1 MEDVERYPTPE
12 DVVAETALGLGVEN
26 ALLRDPLGLAYKL
39 TILKNIDDPELK
51 RVFGYTFAELRL
63 GYLNN
68 EETKLVQRLL
78 SLALKD
84 IKVGQH
90 YLKDEAG
97 LIPTAEFL
105 MAEILG
111 IIIPTRSRGGF
122 ERKLQATE
130 IKEIRDNLVAME
142 REKKKGLLSFL
153 LGR

>member
-1 MEDVERYPTPE
+1 MSEGIDP
-12 DVVAETALGLGVEN
+12 AEALGLGVES
-26 ALLRDPLGLAYKL
+26 ALFRDPLGLAYKL
-39 TILKNIDDPELK
+39 TILKNIDDPELR

-63 GYLNN
+63 GNLDK

-84 IKVGQH
+84 IKIGQH
-90 YLKDEAG
+90 YISNEEG

-105 MAEILG
+105 LAEVLG
-111 IIIPTRSRGGF
+111 ILIPTRSRGGF

-142 REKKKGLLSFL
+142 REKKRGILGFL
-153 LGR
+153 LGRE